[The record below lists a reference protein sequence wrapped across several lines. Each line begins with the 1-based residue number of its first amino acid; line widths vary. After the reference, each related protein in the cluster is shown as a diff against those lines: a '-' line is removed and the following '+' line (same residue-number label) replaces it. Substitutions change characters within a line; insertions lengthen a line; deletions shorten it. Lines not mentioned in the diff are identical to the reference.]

1 MMQLFLMNLM
11 SNLGMLTV
19 LPPVELEAILSLPD
33 SQKSRY
39 FVAAYAD
46 FDNKQVVLC
55 RGDGTNIMVSFV
67 LFEPNATAIPDFTNL
82 SIGDY
87 GQTVKLGSYEAS
99 TRSILLAADW
109 RFREECESN
118 KNVDI
123 N

>member
-1 MMQLFLMNLM
+1 MLLFQKSPMT
-11 SNLGMLTV
+11 NLGSLKV
-19 LPPVELEAILSLPD
+19 LPPIELEVVLSLPE
-33 SQKSRY
+33 SQKRRY

-55 RGDGTNIMVSFV
+55 RGDGTNIMVAFV
-67 LFEPNATAIPDFTNL
+67 LFEPNAATIPDFTNL

-87 GQTVKLGSYEAS
+87 GQTVKLGDYEAS
-99 TRSILLAADW
+99 ARSILLAADW
-109 RFREECESN
+109 QFREECESN

>member
-1 MMQLFLMNLM
+1 MRLFQTNPM
-11 SNLGMLTV
+11 SDLGMLKV
-19 LPPVELEAILSLPD
+19 LPPLELETILSLPD
-33 SQKSRY
+33 SQKGRY

-67 LFEPNATAIPDFTNL
+67 LFEPNATAIPDFTDI

-87 GQTVKLGSYEAS
+87 GQTVRLGSYEAS
-99 TRSILLAADW
+99 ARSILLAVDW
-109 RFREECESN
+109 QFRAECESN